1 MIISVHN
8 HLFNLN
14 HIFFFMVRIGKNLY
28 DDLGQRIIYVGVN
41 TYKYE
46 YKSDPVR
53 AGEILMHDVQGP
65 CLAAVTVF
73 QRMACYEKYPQE
85 AGKS

>member
-1 MIISVHN
+1 MQEKLILSLLIPYPFLMIYS
-8 HLFNLN
+8 
-14 HIFFFMVRIGKNLY
+14 GKNLY
-28 DDLGQRIIYVGVN
+28 DDLGQRLIYVGVN

-46 YKSDPVR
+46 YKSDPIR
-53 AGEILMHDVQGP
+53 AGEILTHDVKGP

>member
-1 MIISVHN
+1 MIPS
-8 HLFNLN
+8 
-14 HIFFFMVRIGKNLY
+14 GKNLY

-46 YKSDPVR
+46 YKSDPIR